1 MDNASS
7 KFIKG
12 SIYITYS
19 VRSLFFDFS
28 RLYNLTMAAK
38 NQKSHIICQTCLGR
52 NNHFFS
58 TILKNLCI
66 TVLMG
71 LLFWLNVHG
80 NASASPLAQTE
91 PPTPAEIIEAVNALR
106 ISAGQSPLKV
116 HDALM
121 QAAQVEAEGIASGM
135 MGHWRPENL
144 TLGQW
149 LLSLGYPLAGDLL
162 QDGYRSENWIA
173 SDSAETAVLAWQG
186 DELHTNTMLSEF
198 RTDIGAGVAVGDEVI
213 IVLITALQ
221 TRDGKMQATAYPILT
236 QLASES
242 EYGNLGTP
250 PAQKLVPVTVC
261 TARPDGDVIHKVQY
275 GQSLWGLAIAY
286 NTTIDQISAWNNLGL
301 DTTIY
306 EGQVLLVQKG
316 ATQPAL
322 ETPVSAQTAT
332 IVSIPTLL
340 QINAS
345 PTLTVQASTPATSGE
360 TDRSG
365 SGMDLI
371 IGLILAAIA
380 LGGLVTVLGAVIK
393 K

>member
-1 MDNASS
+1 MEVKNLPES
-7 KFIKG
+7 
-12 SIYITYS
+12 T
-19 VRSLFFDFS
+19 VRKTKVGTANHCISAS
-28 RLYNLTMAAK
+28 RL
-38 NQKSHIICQTCLGR
+38 
-52 NNHFFS
+52 F
-58 TILKNLCI
+58 ILI
-66 TVLMG
+66 GV
-71 LLFWLNVHG
+71 LLFLVFG
-80 NASASPLAQTE
+80 LIPKQNASASPLVQTE
-91 PPTPAEIIEAVNALR
+91 PPTPAEVIEAVNALR
-106 ISAGQSPLKV
+106 ISTGQAPLKV
-116 HDALM
+116 HDVLM

-186 DELHTNTMLSEF
+186 DDVHTNTMLSGF
-198 RTDIGAGVAVGDEVI
+198 RTDIGAGVAVGEEVI

-242 EYGNLGTP
+242 GYANLGTP
-250 PAQKLVPVTVC
+250 AAQKLVPVAVC

-275 GQSLWGLAIAY
+275 GQSLWSLAIAY

-322 ETPVSAQTAT
+322 ETPVSMPTAT
-332 IVSIPTLL
+332 IASTPTLL
-340 QINAS
+340 LINAS
-345 PTLTVQASTPATSGE
+345 PTLTVQASTLAAGGE
-360 TDRSG
+360 STRSG

-380 LGGLVTVLGAVIK
+380 LGGLITVLGAVIK

>member
-1 MDNASS
+1 MEVKNLTDSP
-7 KFIKG
+7 
-12 SIYITYS
+12 
-19 VRSLFFDFS
+19 VRKTKAGTANHCHSAS
-28 RLYNLTMAAK
+28 RLFTPMVVLFV
-38 NQKSHIICQTCLGR
+38 LV
-52 NNHFFS
+52 FS
-58 TILKNLCI
+58 LIPKQ
-66 TVLMG
+66 
-71 LLFWLNVHG
+71 

-261 TARPDGDVIHKVQY
+261 TARSDGDVIHKVQY

-332 IVSIPTLL
+332 KVSTPTLL
-340 QINAS
+340 KINAS
-345 PTLTVQASTPATSGE
+345 PSLTVQASTPATSRE

>member
-1 MDNASS
+1 M
-7 KFIKG
+7 
-12 SIYITYS
+12 TR
-19 VRSLFFDFS
+19 RSLAIW
-28 RLYNLTMAAK
+28 T
-38 NQKSHIICQTCLGR
+38 GR
-52 NNHFFS
+52 MTTNPTNDTWSSIWLFIP
-58 TILKNLCI
+58 TAL
-66 TVLMG
+66 
-71 LLFWLNVHG
+71 LLFLVFG
-80 NASASPLAQTE
+80 LIPKQNASASPLVQTE
-91 PPTPAEIIEAVNALR
+91 PPTPAEVIEAVNALR
-106 ISAGQSPLKV
+106 ISTGQAPLKV

-186 DELHTNTMLSEF
+186 DDVHNNTMLSEF
-198 RTDIGAGVAVGDEVI
+198 RTDIGAGVAVGEEVI

-236 QLASES
+236 QLAGES
-242 EYGNLGTP
+242 GYGNLGTP
-250 PAQKLVPVTVC
+250 AAQYLVPVAVC

-275 GQSLWGLAIAY
+275 GQSLWSLAITY
-286 NTTIDQISAWNNLGL
+286 HTTIDQISAWNNLGL

-306 EGQVLLVQKG
+306 EGQVLLVQKS
-316 ATQPAL
+316 ATQPAI
-322 ETPVSAQTAT
+322 ETPVAIYTAT
-332 IVSIPTLL
+332 MVSTPTLF

-345 PTLTVQASTPATSGE
+345 PTLTIQVSTPAAGGE
-360 TDRSG
+360 STRSG
-365 SGMDLI
+365 SGMDFI
-371 IGLILAAIA
+371 IGLILAAIT
-380 LGGLVTVLGAVIK
+380 LGGLITVLGAVIK

>member
-1 MDNASS
+1 MADMNPFSHV
-7 KFIKG
+7 
-12 SIYITYS
+12 
-19 VRSLFFDFS
+19 VR
-28 RLYNLTMAAK
+28 
-38 NQKSHIICQTCLGR
+38 KSNPGR
-52 NNHFFS
+52 TSQFTS
-58 TILKNLCI
+58 TIRKILCI

-71 LLFWLNVHG
+71 LFFGLNSQQ
-80 NASASPLAQTE
+80 NASASPFAQKE
-91 PPTPAEIIEAVNALR
+91 PPTPAEVIEAVNALR

-186 DELHTNTMLSEF
+186 DDVHTNTMLSEF
-198 RTDIGAGVAVGDEVI
+198 RSDIGVGIAAGEEVI

-242 EYGNLGTP
+242 GYGTDGTP
-250 PAQKLVPVTVC
+250 AAQYLAPVVVC

-332 IVSIPTLL
+332 KVSTPTLL
-340 QINAS
+340 KINAS
-345 PTLTVQASTPATSGE
+345 PSLTVQASTPATSGE

-380 LGGLVTVLGAVIK
+380 LGGLVTVVGAVIK